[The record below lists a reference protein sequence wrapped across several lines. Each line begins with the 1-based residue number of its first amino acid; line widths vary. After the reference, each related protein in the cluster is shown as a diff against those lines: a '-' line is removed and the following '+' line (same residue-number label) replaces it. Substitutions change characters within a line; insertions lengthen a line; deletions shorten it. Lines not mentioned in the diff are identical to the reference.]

1 MARDRVNTED
11 INPLGPV
18 DWVLHH
24 IGLPGP
30 TDVIPSPR
38 ELLDSVGVPS
48 PDAVAE
54 NLKANLLAVIS
65 ARRREPVV
73 NRPPGGG

>member
-1 MARDRVNTED
+1 MAREKVNTED
-11 INPLGPV
+11 VNPLGPL

-48 PDAVAE
+48 PDAVME
-54 NLKANLLAVIS
+54 NLKTNMLSALAS
-65 ARRREPVV
+65 RRGR
-73 NRPPGGG
+73 